1 VTRMG
6 KVLFSSL
13 FFLFIAGIGTNFAQD
28 DSGSNPGH
36 VETHKKRLE
45 EIQEELR
52 HKRAGEKAVSR
63 REESLLGTLSRM
75 EEDLFRMEKELARL
89 DSQHDGIQRN
99 IAVIQ
104 EKLNR
109 IQRQMDHNQA
119 RLHSRIVAMYKA
131 GRVGY
136 LPYLLSS
143 DSYTDFM
150 RMAKFLK
157 IVIDHDA
164 HVLRNYRAQW
174 LEKKRYQE
182 KSENDMREL
191 KRIISHRE
199 RKKLEILHAKS
210 EKVAFLEAVRREKA
224 EYRKWI
230 QELEVRAREL
240 HLFIEKLEKEMRDKE
255 VSDLNFKFHKGRL
268 SLPVRGNVIPG
279 RYGRGIIIEAPQDS
293 PIRAVFSG
301 RVIFSGRFEGYGNII
316 ILDHGDKYYTVFGH
330 ASKVLKG
337 VNERVEEGEVIAL
350 VGDTGS
356 IRGPC
361 LYFEIRHKG
370 KPENPLEWFS
380 IPKGSHGLSEAKKGS
395 DVSAGG
401 GRS

>member
-1 VTRMG
+1 VTPMG
-6 KVLFSSL
+6 KVLLSSL

-28 DSGSNPGH
+28 DSGSNPEH

-45 EIQEELR
+45 EIREELR
-52 HKRAGEKAVSR
+52 HKRAGEKTVLR
-63 REESLLGTLSRM
+63 KEESLLRTLSRM
-75 EEDLFRMEKELARL
+75 EDDLFRMEKELAKL
-89 DSQHDGIQRN
+89 DSQHDGIKGN
-99 IAVIQ
+99 ISLMQKNVT
-104 EKLNR
+104 R
-109 IQRQMDHNQA
+109 IQRQMDHNQTC
-119 RLHSRIVAMYKA
+119 LHSRIVAMYKA
-131 GRVGY
+131 GRIGY

-150 RMAKFLK
+150 RMAKFLN
-157 IVIDHDA
+157 IVIDHDT

-182 KSENDMREL
+182 KLETDLSEL

-199 RKKLEILHAKS
+199 RKKLEILHAQR

-224 EYRKWI
+224 EYRKLI
-230 QELEVRAREL
+230 QELEVRAGDL
-240 HLFIEKLEKEMRDKE
+240 HLFVEKLEKEMRDRG
-255 VSDLNFKFHKGRL
+255 VSDLNFKYHKGRL
-268 SLPVRGNVIPG
+268 SLPVRGTIIPG
-279 RYGRGIIIEAPQDS
+279 KYGRGIVIEAPQDT
-293 PIRAVFSG
+293 PIRAIFSG

-316 ILDHGDKYYTVFGH
+316 ILDHGDKYYTVSGH
-330 ASKVLKG
+330 ASKVVKG
-337 VNERVEEGEVIAL
+337 VNERVAQGEVIAL

-370 KPENPLEWFS
+370 KPENPLEWLFM
-380 IPKGSHGLSEAKKGS
+380 PRGSRGLSEANEGS
-395 DVSAGG
+395 AVPGKG

>member
-1 VTRMG
+1 MG

-28 DSGSNPGH
+28 DSGDNPGH
-36 VETHKKRLE
+36 MEANKKRLE

-52 HKRAGEKAVSR
+52 HKRAGEKAVLR

-75 EEDLFRMEKELARL
+75 EEDLFRMEKDLARL
-89 DSQHDGIQRN
+89 DSQHDGMQRN
-99 IAVIQ
+99 VAVIQ

-143 DSYTDFM
+143 DSYNDFM

-191 KRIISHRE
+191 KQIISHRE

-240 HLFIEKLEKEMRDKE
+240 HLFIEKLEKEMREKE
-255 VSDLNFKFHKGRL
+255 VSDLNFRFHKGRL
-268 SLPVRGNVIPG
+268 SMPVRGNLLSE
-279 RYGRGIIIEAPQDS
+279 RQGRGIIIEAPQGS

-301 RVIFSGRFEGYGNII
+301 QVIFAGRFEGYGNII
-316 ILDHGDKYYTVFGH
+316 ILDHGGKYYTVFGH

-337 VNERVEEGEVIAL
+337 VNERVAEGEVIAL

-370 KPENPLEWFS
+370 KPENPLEWLS
-380 IPKGSHGLSEAKKGS
+380 IPKGSNGLSEANKGS
-395 DVSAGG
+395 ATSRGG
-401 GRS
+401 GSS